1 MYVLID
7 RERMAITHR
16 HLRKDAIANV
26 AHIEMAH
33 SATIICDEMDYVTF
47 ESFTDLELNKLLVNM
62 CGQKYASIDRYGLVQ
77 MVRHVCFSLYPSVI
91 DGFEAAKQAMSIPMD
106 DNGFYKYQP
115 GADVPTPLDDLY
127 AVKPLT
133 GTANPNL
140 VLPPAPVF
148 NTPPAQRTQAATA
161 PVKRAPAT
169 NNDAPKHGSKTG
181 RVWEI
186 ADSIYKPG
194 NDLKSIRGAIIAACE
209 AEGINSSTA
218 SVQYSKWKQTKQ

>member
-7 RERMAITHR
+7 KERMCITHR

-33 SATIICDEMDYVTF
+33 TSTIICDEMDYVTF
-47 ESFTDLELNKLLVNM
+47 ESFTDAELNRLMVSM
-62 CGQKYASIDRYGLVQ
+62 CGQRYESIDRYGLVQ
-77 MVRHVCFSLYPSVI
+77 MVRAVCFSLYPSII
-91 DGFEAAKQAMSIPMD
+91 DGFEAAKQAMSIPMID
-106 DNGFYKYQP
+106 DGYYKYQP
-115 GADVPTPLDDLY
+115 GSDLPTPLDDLY

-133 GTANPNL
+133 GSANPQV

-148 NTPPAQRTQAATA
+148 KTAPAARTQVASA

-169 NNDAPKHGSKTG
+169 NADAPKHGSKTG

-186 ADSIYKPG
+186 ADSIYTPG
-194 NDLKSIRGAIIAACE
+194 ADIKALRGKIIAACE

-218 SVQYSKWKQTKQ
+218 SVQFSKWKQTK